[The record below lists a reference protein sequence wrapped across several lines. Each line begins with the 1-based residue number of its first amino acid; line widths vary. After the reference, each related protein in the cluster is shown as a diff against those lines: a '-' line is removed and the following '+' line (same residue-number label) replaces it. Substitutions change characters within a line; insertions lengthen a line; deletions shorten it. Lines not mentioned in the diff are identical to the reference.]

1 VSARLSLGGRGRRGA
16 LGAAL
21 VAVAV
26 TGNVMLISSAS
37 ATSAVLQVTRD
48 IPAGSVV
55 TADDLRLVEVGA
67 LDPSVRVVHAVD
79 HSMVIG
85 RHAKTRL
92 VAGTLVVHDVLQ
104 PEPLVAPGSAV
115 VAISVADLPG
125 GLRERSRVDVV
136 LPPDP
141 FAASPAPSELI
152 PIGDPD
158 TAGAVIVPGI
168 VVGLPGDTTSVTG
181 ESSVSVEVAHTDA
194 HLVATHDDPR
204 LVLLAPEAP

>member
-1 VSARLSLGGRGRRGA
+1 MRARCSLGNRGRRGA

-37 ATSAVLQVTRD
+37 ATSTVLQVIRD
-48 IPAGSVV
+48 VPAGNTL
-55 TADDLRLVEVGA
+55 TADDLRFVEVGA
-67 LDPSVRVVHAVD
+67 LDPSVRVVLAVD
-79 HSMVIG
+79 HSTVIG
-85 RHAKTRL
+85 RHTRTRL

-104 PEPLVAPGSAV
+104 SEPLVAPGSAV
-115 VAISVADLPG
+115 VAISVADLPV

-141 FAASPAPSELI
+141 FTASVRPEPNT
-152 PIGDPD
+152 IGDAD
-158 TAGAVIVPGI
+158 AAGMVIVPGI

-181 ESSVSVEVAHTDA
+181 ESTVSVEVAHADA